1 MCGYTRAYVHTC
13 IQPRENTHKYTLYVC
28 VCVCGEGW
36 GGWVGGWVRACAR
49 VWVCVFVWAIN
60 KVQNTQGIAQ

>member
-28 VCVCGEGW
+28 VCVL
-36 GGWVGGWVRACAR
+36 WVGGWVR
-49 VWVCVFVWAIN
+49 VYVCVFV
-60 KVQNTQGIAQ
+60 